1 MSQRNSGRER
11 MAFDLYETPAWVVD
25 CLAQFVPLRF
35 KTIWEP
41 ACGSG
46 KMVTA
51 LTTHGAHV
59 HASDVTDHGCPRS
72 TVPLDFLSNA
82 SSPLMHYD
90 GIITNPPYGP
100 RGTLADAFIRRGLER
115 MRDYGFLALLL
126 PIDFDSAGGRADV
139 FDECPCFAAKIVLR
153 KRIKWFDGPASPSQ
167 NHAWFLWSND
177 MRPKANAVIL
187 YAPKREVASA

>member
-11 MAFDLYETPAWVVD
+11 VAFDLYETPAWVVD
-25 CLAQFVPLRF
+25 CLAQFCSLRH

-46 KMVTA
+46 KMVRA
-51 LTTHGAHV
+51 IEAHGAHV
-59 HASDVTDHGCPRS
+59 HPSDVIDHGCPRS
-72 TVPLDFLSNA
+72 TVPLDFTGNDSA
-82 SSPLMHYD
+82 PLMHYD

-100 RGTLADAFIRRGLER
+100 RGTLAEAFIRSGLER
-115 MRDYGFLALLL
+115 LRDYGFLALLL
-126 PIDFDSAGGRADV
+126 PIDFDSATSRADV
-139 FDECPCFAAKIVLR
+139 FDKCNTFAAKIVLR

-177 MRPKANAVIL
+177 MRPHSHPVLL
-187 YAPKREVASA
+187 YAPKSEITA